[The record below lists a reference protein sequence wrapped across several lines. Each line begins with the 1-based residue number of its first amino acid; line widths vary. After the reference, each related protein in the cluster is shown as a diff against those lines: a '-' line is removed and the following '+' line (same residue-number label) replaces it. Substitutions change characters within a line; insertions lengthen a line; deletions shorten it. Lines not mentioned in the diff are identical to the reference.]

1 MRKYVFQAPS
11 RCCPDTQVTVE
22 RTIAVERSNLSG
34 LYASRSS
41 LTPALTEFKALVY
54 YFGKQDIY
62 SVKRVGLLGSSS
74 TIGQIA
80 QSVGSYALPGNLSP
94 YRSPIRSAAYGAL
107 IPGGAGVGSVR
118 PGRKKTHRCPEGY
131 QFGGRFTDN
140 RLSTC
145 GQQLFDIPSPLGA
158 AIGAI
163 RRLVREVSQAGS
175 IPVVGKPVGAGEYAD
190 PLDSRRPQIPRV
202 AEKNQK
208 LMDETVARMISEM
221 GQRNVS
227 AMRMVRRDGFI
238 LEPVVTP
245 RVLRSIPDNRDMEGA
260 TFLLTANKL
269 PDLGQDELGLLS
281 NTGVERLVY
290 VLPGGSTLSLR
301 KARQLEIGERRKLGR
316 TVNAASA
323 MDNTSN
329 PTARLQEV
337 ANQTGDGIE
346 YTENFVGIKNPHEV
360 VKLKNGKTMERWAY
374 ELLGKRQAKLKP
386 EVRSSSST
394 ESANKKI
401 TSLTEAIEHIANGG
415 ALTDVAPDVL
425 GRALAQANIFKK
437 ERLSAGIE
445 RIIAPDNRDYFLYQP
460 KADFEHINAVFA
472 SDMQQHLGIE
482 SPDVAILGTGNR
494 RPYVIQSIATTY
506 PGVTASDD
514 KTISDADPAS
524 IARLLVSDFI
534 TAVENRSPSTI
545 DLLEIGDS
553 VIAAPMLNDTNLTP
567 LADIKIRKRTESLIE
582 EFRSLQESGIYGKY
596 YRELKEQQRRKVI
609 SEIKKLIERARLF
622 NYVHF
627 LQRLTADGKLS
638 DAEKGHIK
646 IVQRIAE
653 QRVDVLENVL
663 SVIGEIL
670 KAAK

>member
-1 MRKYVFQAPS
+1 M
-11 RCCPDTQVTVE
+11 
-22 RTIAVERSNLSG
+22 
-34 LYASRSS
+34 
-41 LTPALTEFKALVY
+41 
-54 YFGKQDIY
+54 
-62 SVKRVGLLGSSS
+62 
-74 TIGQIA
+74 
-80 QSVGSYALPGNLSP
+80 
-94 YRSPIRSAAYGAL
+94 
-107 IPGGAGVGSVR
+107 PGGAGLGSVR
-118 PGRKKTHRCPEGY
+118 PGRRKTHRCPEGY

-163 RRLVREVSQAGS
+163 RRIVRGVAQVGTT
-175 IPVVGKPVGAGEYAD
+175 PVTGKPLGAGEYAD

-208 LMDETVARMISEM
+208 LMDEAVARMISEM

-227 AMRMVRRDGFI
+227 AMRMVRRDGFV

-260 TFLLTANKL
+260 TFILTANKL
-269 PDLGQDELGLLS
+269 LDLGQDELGLLS

-301 KARQLEIGERRKLGR
+301 KTRNLEIGERRKLGR

-323 MDNTSN
+323 IDNTSN

-346 YTENFVGIKNPHEV
+346 YSENFVDIKNPHEV
-360 VKLKNGKTMERWAY
+360 VKLKNGRTMERWAY
-374 ELLGKRQAKLKP
+374 ELLGKRPAKLKP
-386 EVRSSSST
+386 EARSSSST
-394 ESANKKI
+394 ESTNKKI

-415 ALTDVAPDVL
+415 ALTDIAPDIL
-425 GRALAQANIFKK
+425 AQALAQANIFKK
-437 ERLSAGIE
+437 ERLAAGID
-445 RIIAPDNRDYFLYQP
+445 RVVAPDNRDYFLYQP
-460 KADFEHINAVFA
+460 KVDFEHINAVFA

-482 SPDVAILGTGNR
+482 SPDVAIAGSGNR
-494 RPYVIQSIATTY
+494 RPYLIQSIAATY
-506 PGVTASDD
+506 PGVASSED
-514 KTISDADPAS
+514 KTISDADSLS
-524 IARLLVSDFI
+524 IARIMVSDFI
-534 TAVENRSPSTI
+534 TAVENRSPSTLDI
-545 DLLEIGDS
+545 LEIGDS

-567 LADIKIRKRTESLIE
+567 LAEIKIRKRTELLIE

-609 SEIKKLIERARLF
+609 NEIKKLIERARLF

-627 LQRLTADGKLS
+627 LQRLTVDGKLS
-638 DAEKGHIK
+638 DAEKRHIK
-646 IVQRIAE
+646 IVQKIAE

-663 SVIGEIL
+663 GVIGDIL

>member
-1 MRKYVFQAPS
+1 MRKYSFQAPS
-11 RCCPDTQVTVE
+11 KCCPDSSVTVE
-22 RTIAVERSNLSG
+22 RTVLVERNGSRGVYGLRVPLSP
-34 LYASRSS
+34 S
-41 LTPALTEFKALVY
+41 LAEFKALVY

-94 YRSPIRSAAYGAL
+94 YRSPVRSAAYGAL
-107 IPGGAGVGSVR
+107 IPGGAGVGSLR

-145 GQQLFDIPSPLGA
+145 GQQLFDIPNPLGA
-158 AIGAI
+158 AIGAV
-163 RRLVREVSQAGS
+163 RRLVREVSSAGS
-175 IPVVGKPVGAGEYAD
+175 LPVVGKPVGAGEYAD

-202 AEKNQK
+202 AEKNEK

-221 GQRNVS
+221 GQQNIS
-227 AMRMVRRDGFI
+227 AMRMVRRDGFV
-238 LEPVVTP
+238 LEPVVSP

-260 TFLLTANKL
+260 TFILTANQL

-301 KARQLEIGERRKLGR
+301 KARKLEVGERRKLGR

-323 MDNTSN
+323 IDNSSN

-346 YTENFVGIKNPHEV
+346 YTENFVGVKNPHEV
-360 VKLKNGKTMERWAY
+360 VKLKNGRTMERWAY
-374 ELLGKRQAKLKP
+374 ELLGKRQPKLKP
-386 EVRSSSST
+386 EARSSSST
-394 ESANKKI
+394 ESARKKI
-401 TSLTEAIEHIANGG
+401 TSLTEAIEHVANGG
-415 ALTDVAPDVL
+415 ALSDIAPDIL
-425 GRALAQANIFKK
+425 GRALARANVFKRK
-437 ERLSAGIE
+437 RLSPGIDQ
-445 RIIAPDNRDYFLYQP
+445 IIAPDNRDYTLYQP
-460 KADFEHINAVFA
+460 KVDFEHINAVFA

-482 SPDVAILGTGNR
+482 SPDVSIIGSGNR
-494 RPYVIQSIATTY
+494 RPYIIQSIATTY
-506 PGVTASDD
+506 PGIKPSED
-514 KTISDADPAS
+514 KTMADADPSS
-524 IARLLVSDFI
+524 IAKLVISDFI
-534 TAVENRSPSTI
+534 TGVENRSPSTI
-545 DLLEIGDS
+545 DILQIGDTT
-553 VIAAPMLNDTNLTP
+553 IAAPIVNETTLTA
-567 LADIKIRKRTESLIE
+567 LAEIKVRKRTEMLIE

-596 YRELKEQQRRKVI
+596 YRELKEQQRRKVLN
-609 SEIKKLIERARLF
+609 EIKKLIERARLF

-627 LQRLTADGKLS
+627 LQRLSVDGQLS
-638 DAEKGHIK
+638 DSEKNHIK

-663 SVIGEIL
+663 EVIGDIL